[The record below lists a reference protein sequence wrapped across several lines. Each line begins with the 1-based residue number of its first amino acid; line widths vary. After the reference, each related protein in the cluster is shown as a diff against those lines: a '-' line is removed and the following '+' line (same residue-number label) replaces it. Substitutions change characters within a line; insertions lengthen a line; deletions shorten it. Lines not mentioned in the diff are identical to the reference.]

1 METLGDAVDRL
12 SSAGYRDAFR
22 LEPAGLRALAAR
34 RLFSP
39 EELAIDEIVRFEGES
54 DPGDE
59 AVLFALRS
67 KDDGARG
74 TFVATFGPYADPLA
88 GELIKRLA
96 TQPHP
101 ERAAG

>member
-59 AVLFALRS
+59 AIVLALRS
-67 KDDGARG
+67 GDGAVRG
-74 TFVATFGPYADPLA
+74 TLTLAYGPGVGPAET
-88 GELIKRLA
+88 ELVRRLPQPKRPA
-96 TQPHP
+96 R
-101 ERAAG
+101 RA

>member
-34 RLFSP
+34 RLFAP
-39 EELAIDEIVRFEGES
+39 EELSIDEIVRFEGPT

-59 AVLFALRS
+59 AILLALSSSDGDVLGTLTLGYGSASGPEAERVRRLQPR
-67 KDDGARG
+67 KTPAR
-74 TFVATFGPYADPLA
+74 
-88 GELIKRLA
+88 
-96 TQPHP
+96 
-101 ERAAG
+101 RA

>member
-22 LEPAGLRALAAR
+22 LEPAGLRALAAQ
-34 RLFSP
+34 RLFAP

-59 AVLFALRS
+59 AIVLALRS
-67 KDDGARG
+67 GDGAVRG
-74 TFVATFGPYADPLA
+74 TLTLSYGTGLGSAE
-88 GELIKRLA
+88 GELFRRLPRPKRPA
-96 TQPHP
+96 RP
-101 ERAAG
+101 A